1 MIVVVVVVVVVLV
14 VVVVD
19 LEVVE
24 ELADAVVDVASMVD
38 VAADSSSRS
47 ATPPVP
53 QAVATTAPAIRPRM
67 CWTRI
72 PTRCQSDERIW
83 CQAAMPVDHYRS
95 ATISAISSPAS
106 VGLSPTLAPASVS
119 ASILA
124 AAVPLPPETMAPA

>member
-1 MIVVVVVVVVVLV
+1 MVVVVVVVVVVLV

-38 VAADSSSRS
+38 VDSSSRS
-47 ATPPVP
+47 VTPPVP

>member
-1 MIVVVVVVVVVLV
+1 MVVVVVVVVLV

-19 LEVVE
+19 VEVEVVE
-24 ELADAVVDVASMVD
+24 ELADAVVDVASMV
-38 VAADSSSRS
+38 AADSSSRS
-47 ATPPVP
+47 VTPPVP

-83 CQAAMPVDHYRS
+83 CQAAMPVDLYRS